1 MGSIIRFFED
11 KTLLVTG
18 GTGFLAKI
26 MVEKILRIQPNV
38 KKLFLL
44 IRAKDAAS
52 ATQRFHD
59 EVIGTE
65 LFKVLREKWGEDFNS
80 RISEKVIP
88 VSGDVTSEDLI
99 SLEKSDLRDELWR
112 DIDVIVHSA
121 ATTKFD
127 ERYDIAMG
135 INVMGAMH
143 VLNFAKK
150 CTNIKMLLHVSTAY
164 VCGERE
170 GVILEKP
177 FAMGET
183 LNGTSGL
190 DIWVE
195 KQLVEEKLRK
205 VRAEEATEKAVTA
218 AMKDFGIQRA
228 THFGWP
234 NTYTFTKAMGEMVFG
249 HFKGNLPL
257 VIIRPSIITSTYQEP
272 FPGWI
277 EGLRTMDVFALGFG
291 KGKLRCMLF
300 DPESVADMIPGD
312 MVVNSML
319 VAIAVNAAANQ
330 HPKIMIYH
338 VGSSLRNP
346 IRYDCIRVCAFR
358 YFTKNPWIDKKS
370 GNPVK
375 VRKIRAFSNTASY
388 QKYLTIHYLMPL
400 KVFKL
405 LNVALCHCPKAT
417 YINQER
423 KIKFLLRLV
432 ELYMPYLF
440 FKGIFD
446 DLNTE
451 KLRMEAR
458 ERGGEE
464 GGVFYF
470 DPKSIDWEQYFMNIH
485 FPGVV
490 KHLF

>member
-1 MGSIIRFFED
+1 MDQIFIYLIDPKFPIFVSLPIEMGSIIRFFED

-44 IRAKDAAS
+44 IRAKDAAAGS

-59 EVIGTE
+59 EI
-65 LFKVLREKWGEDFNS
+65 
-80 RISEKVIP
+80 IKVIP
-88 VSGDVTSEDLI
+88 VSGDVTCEDLI
-99 SLEKSDLRDELWR
+99 SLEESDLRDELWR

-164 VCGERE
+164 VCGERD
-170 GVILEKP
+170 GVILKRL

-195 KQLVEEKLRK
+195 KQLVEEKLRD

-218 AMKDFGIQRA
+218 AMKDFGIQSTLHLKSPGRS
-228 THFGWP
+228 
-234 NTYTFTKAMGEMVFG
+234 VFHG
-249 HFKGNLPL
+249 VIPPIILYSFPQKKHNGLLKLPK
-257 VIIRPSIITSTYQEP
+257 R
-272 FPGWI
+272 
-277 EGLRTMDVFALGFG
+277 RTMDVFALGVG
-291 KGKLRCMLF
+291 KGKLSCLLF
-300 DPESVADMIPGD
+300 DPESVADM
-312 MVVNSML
+312 
-319 VAIAVNAAANQ
+319 
-330 HPKIMIYH
+330 
-338 VGSSLRNP
+338 
-346 IRYDCIRVCAFR
+346 
-358 YFTKNPWIDKKS
+358 
-370 GNPVK
+370 
-375 VRKIRAFSNTASY
+375 
-388 QKYLTIHYLMPL
+388 
-400 KVFKL
+400 VFKL

-423 KIKFLLRLV
+423 KMKFLLRLV

-458 ERGGEE
+458 ESGGEE
-464 GGVFYF
+464 EGVFYF
-470 DPKSIDWEQYFMNIH
+470 DPKCIDWEQYFMNIH

-490 KHLF
+490 KYLF

>member
-1 MGSIIRFFED
+1 MLGGSGQRRRGGYRGWGWGRGVGCRGWDGED
-11 KTLLVTG
+11 
-18 GTGFLAKI
+18 
-26 MVEKILRIQPNV
+26 
-38 KKLFLL
+38 
-44 IRAKDAAS
+44 D
-52 ATQRFHD
+52 
-59 EVIGTE
+59 VIGTE

-88 VSGDVTSEDLI
+88 VSGDVTCEELI
-99 SLEKSDLRDELWR
+99 SPEESDLRDELWR

-170 GVILEKP
+170 GVILERP

-183 LNGTSGL
+183 LIGTSGL
-190 DIWVE
+190 DIWVG
-195 KQLVEEKLRK
+195 KQLVEEKLRD
-205 VRAEEATEKAVTA
+205 VRAEEATEEAVTA
-218 AMKDFGIQRA
+218 AMKKFGIQRNNSNRFRGNQ
-228 THFGWP
+228 FGTP
-234 NTYTFTKAMGEMVFG
+234 FG
-249 HFKGNLPL
+249 NQSGSGWNGSPG
-257 VIIRPSIITSTYQEP
+257 
-272 FPGWI
+272 PGWNQF
-277 EGLRTMDVFALGFG
+277 GASWNGTPSPGFQ
-291 KGKLRCMLF
+291 
-300 DPESVADMIPGD
+300 
-312 MVVNSML
+312 
-319 VAIAVNAAANQ
+319 AVNAGAKQ
-330 HPKIMIYH
+330 HHPKIMIYH

-346 IRYDCIRVCAFR
+346 LRYDSIQVCGFR
-358 YFTKNPWIDKKS
+358 YFTKNPWIDRKS

-375 VRKIRAFSNTASY
+375 VRKIRVFSNTASY
-388 QKYLTIHYLMPL
+388 RKYVAIHYLMPL

-423 KIKFLLRLV
+423 KMKFLLRLV

-440 FKGIFD
+440 FKGIFG

-458 ERGGEE
+458 ESGGEE
-464 GGVFYF
+464 EGVFYF
-470 DPKSIDWEQYFMNIH
+470 DPKCIDWEQYFMNIH

-490 KHLF
+490 KYLF

>member
-1 MGSIIRFFED
+1 MDQIFIYLIDPKFPIFVSLPIEMGSIIRFFED

-44 IRAKDAAS
+44 IRAKDAAAGS

-59 EVIGTE
+59 EI
-65 LFKVLREKWGEDFNS
+65 
-80 RISEKVIP
+80 IKVIP
-88 VSGDVTSEDLI
+88 VSGDVTCEDLI
-99 SLEKSDLRDELWR
+99 SLEESDLRDELWR

-164 VCGERE
+164 VCGERD
-170 GVILEKP
+170 GVILKRL

-195 KQLVEEKLRK
+195 KQLVEEKLRD

-218 AMKDFGIQRA
+218 AMKDFGIQ
-228 THFGWP
+228 
-234 NTYTFTKAMGEMVFG
+234 
-249 HFKGNLPL
+249 
-257 VIIRPSIITSTYQEP
+257 S
-272 FPGWI
+272 
-277 EGLRTMDVFALGFG
+277 
-291 KGKLRCMLF
+291 
-300 DPESVADMIPGD
+300 
-312 MVVNSML
+312 
-319 VAIAVNAAANQ
+319 
-330 HPKIMIYH
+330 
-338 VGSSLRNP
+338 
-346 IRYDCIRVCAFR
+346 
-358 YFTKNPWIDKKS
+358 
-370 GNPVK
+370 
-375 VRKIRAFSNTASY
+375 
-388 QKYLTIHYLMPL
+388 
-400 KVFKL
+400 
-405 LNVALCHCPKAT
+405 
-417 YINQER
+417 
-423 KIKFLLRLV
+423 
-432 ELYMPYLF
+432 
-440 FKGIFD
+440 FD

-458 ERGGEE
+458 ESGGEE
-464 GGVFYF
+464 EGVFYF
-470 DPKSIDWEQYFMNIH
+470 DPKCIDWEQYFMNIH

-490 KHLF
+490 KYLF